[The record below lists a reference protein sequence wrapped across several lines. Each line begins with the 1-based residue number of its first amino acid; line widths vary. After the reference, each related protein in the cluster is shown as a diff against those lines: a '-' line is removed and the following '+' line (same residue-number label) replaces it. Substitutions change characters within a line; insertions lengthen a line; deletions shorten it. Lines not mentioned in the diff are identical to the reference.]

1 MLSPNHYFYE
11 KGYVIISYLFGY
23 VLNDYELEAFLMLK
37 LYQFSN
43 RSIEIISLLFTG
55 ILAICGFV
63 CTCYALDMET
73 QLVLTKWD
81 SPLWNLL
88 GIALFLIVLGLL
100 THLAGRG
107 PAFSKKLLCALRPA
121 APLCC
126 WTKR

>member
-1 MLSPNHYFYE
+1 
-11 KGYVIISYLFGY
+11 
-23 VLNDYELEAFLMLK
+23 MLK

-88 GIALFLIVLGLL
+88 GIALFLSYKHLTDGLHYVIHLIRIIISIVG
-100 THLAGRG
+100 
-107 PAFSKKLLCALRPA
+107 
-121 APLCC
+121 
-126 WTKR
+126 